1 MKGGSLTQFKPHPQG
16 GGGFVHELLKVS
28 VRGGL
33 KGLKSSCGI
42 QDRIQKRV

>member
-1 MKGGSLTQFKPHPQG
+1 MKGGSLTRFKPDPQG

-33 KGLKSSCGI
+33 KGLKSG
-42 QDRIQKRV
+42 RGV